1 MKQIKPYKTV
11 AEAVRVE
18 YIKEADK
25 VFLVFEIVDEAFK
38 KKIKEDFEIDGQVC
52 KIDMV
57 NKLFF
62 LHFRLSSILS

>member
-38 KKIKEDFEIDGQVC
+38 KKIKEDWTQDIDLEIIGRTLV
-52 KIDMV
+52 KEEP
-57 NKLFF
+57 
-62 LHFRLSSILS
+62 